1 MSWGLFDQ
9 GFSSATNLGLAV
21 LAGRLTGP
29 GGLGVVYLGFSAY
42 LAAISLQRALV
53 TDPLVVYSARKP
65 RAEGI
70 DATRKALTVAI
81 TAAAGW
87 AVLLV
92 VVGRLVPGPDGP
104 GLIAFAPWLIGASLQ
119 DFWRA
124 VLFRDGRGPAAT
136 LNDGLWAVVMATT
149 IPLVL
154 VVRQPWII
162 VLSWGVGATAGGL
175 LGLVQTG
182 LLPTGLRGSLRW
194 WRREA
199 WPLGRWLGA
208 LTALSVVLSLLL
220 VFALAGIVGTDGLGG
235 LRAVQ
240 AVFGP
245 ISLLAQAV
253 AFPGLPLLSRLVSI
267 SRARARAAALRLS
280 AAAVGLVFAYLA
292 IVALLPRNVLGL
304 VFGHAFDRYGSLI
317 LPTAVI
323 QVMIGWALGL
333 GLLVKAE
340 GRGRPLA
347 LSGLVGSTANV
358 VLALTLAAT
367 SGLTAAVWGMAI
379 AAAAEMMLITVI
391 ALRPASDVTELT
403 VDLT

>member
-29 GGLGVVYLGFSAY
+29 DGLGVVYLGFTAY
-42 LAAISLQRALV
+42 LAAIALQRALV
-53 TDPLVVYSARKP
+53 TDPLVVYSARQP

-87 AVLLV
+87 TVLLV
-92 VVGRLVPGPDGP
+92 VVGRLVPGPDGT

-175 LGLVQTG
+175 LGLMQTG

-208 LTALSVVLSLLL
+208 RTTLSMIPSLLL

-235 LRAVQ
+235 FRAVQ
-240 AVFGP
+240 AVFAP

-253 AFPGLPLLSRLVSI
+253 IFPGLPLLSRLVGI
-267 SRARARAAALRLS
+267 SRARARLLLCDS
-280 AAAVGLVFAYLA
+280 A
-292 IVALLPRNVLGL
+292 PRRS
-304 VFGHAFDRYGSLI
+304 AWSS
-317 LPTAVI
+317 P
-323 QVMIGWALGL
+323 
-333 GLLVKAE
+333 
-340 GRGRPLA
+340 
-347 LSGLVGSTANV
+347 
-358 VLALTLAAT
+358 T
-367 SGLTAAVWGMAI
+367 SGSCRCSRAMFL
-379 AAAAEMMLITVI
+379 
-391 ALRPASDVTELT
+391 D
-403 VDLT
+403 